1 MRSENLR
8 GKRFPFLRWISIF
21 LVLVAMLLFVVQLV
35 TYSRIRANFSP
46 GTVIAG
52 VPVGGLNQ
60 QQAAERLV
68 QAYSIPV
75 EVHYGS
81 AVIQIRPAVVDFDL
95 QLETMLAVADQQRV
109 NQPFWSAFWDYLWN
123 RLPTPIAVPLRATF
137 SEERLRAYLVSEVA
151 ARYDQP
157 PSAAQ
162 PVPGSTNFSA
172 GNPGLT
178 LDIDRAMILI
188 SDALRSPSAR
198 VVNLSVVSVDP
209 PRPSFQ
215 NLQILLQ
222 QVIDASG
229 FDGLTELYLMDL
241 QNGQEIN
248 FAYQNGD
255 HLTPGIAFTAA
266 STMKIPI
273 MVSTY
278 LRQPEPLP
286 MELGELMTLMIE
298 RSENDPADR
307 LMEQALGS
315 NLGPLQVT
323 ADMQALG
330 LTNTFLAGY
339 FYVGAPLLRSF
350 STPAN
355 QRSDVNT
362 APDVYNQTTA
372 AEMGMLLA
380 DIYQCAQS
388 GGGTFAAV
396 FPGKISQSE
405 CRQMVNYL
413 VLDKIGVLL
422 QAGLPEGTQFA
433 HKHGWVT
440 DPTDGVIHTI
450 SDAGIVYTPGGNYI
464 LTVYLYHP
472 TQIIWDQ
479 ANLMVAKLSM
489 AVHNYY
495 NLAP

>member
-8 GKRFPFLRWISIF
+8 GKSFPFLRWISIF
-21 LVLVAMLLFVVQLV
+21 LVLMAMLLFVVQLV
-35 TYSRIRANFSP
+35 TYSRIRASFAL
-46 GTVIAG
+46 GTLIAG

-75 EVHYGS
+75 EVHFSS
-81 AVIQIRPAVVDFDL
+81 AVVQIRPAVVDFDL

-123 RLPTPIAVPLRATF
+123 RLPTPTAVPLRASF
-137 SEERLRAYLVSEVA
+137 SEDRLRAYLENEVA

-172 GNPGLT
+172 GSPGLT
-178 LDIDRAMILI
+178 LDIDRAVILI

-229 FDGLTELYLMDL
+229 FDGLTELYLLDL
-241 QNGQEIN
+241 QTGQEIN
-248 FAYQNGD
+248 FAYQNGEN
-255 HLTPGIAFTAA
+255 LTPGIAFTAA

-286 MELGELMTLMIE
+286 AELGELMTLMIE

-307 LMEQALGS
+307 LMDQAPRAEQLETFGLTAAGIARRVAALHHEES
-315 NLGPLQVT
+315 LGP
-323 ADMQALG
+323 
-330 LTNTFLAGY
+330 
-339 FYVGAPLLRSF
+339 R
-350 STPAN
+350 
-355 QRSDVNT
+355 
-362 APDVYNQTTA
+362 
-372 AEMGMLLA
+372 
-380 DIYQCAQS
+380 
-388 GGGTFAAV
+388 
-396 FPGKISQSE
+396 
-405 CRQMVNYL
+405 
-413 VLDKIGVLL
+413 
-422 QAGLPEGTQFA
+422 
-433 HKHGWVT
+433 
-440 DPTDGVIHTI
+440 
-450 SDAGIVYTPGGNYI
+450 
-464 LTVYLYHP
+464 
-472 TQIIWDQ
+472 
-479 ANLMVAKLSM
+479 
-489 AVHNYY
+489 
-495 NLAP
+495 

>member
-1 MRSENLR
+1 MRGRS
-8 GKRFPFLRWISIF
+8 FPFLRWISIALF
-21 LVLVAMLLFVVQLV
+21 ILAALLIVVQLV
-35 TYSRIRANFSP
+35 TYSRIRASFP
-46 GTVIAG
+46 LGTVIAG
-52 VPVGGLNQ
+52 VPVGGLDQ

-68 QAYSIPV
+68 QSYSFPV

-81 AVIQIRPAVVDFDL
+81 SVVQIRPSVVDFDL

-123 RLPTPIAVPLRATF
+123 RLPTPTEVPLRATF
-137 SEERLRAYLVSEVA
+137 SEERLRIYLKDEIA

-157 PSAAQ
+157 ASAAQ

-172 GNPGLT
+172 GSAGLT
-178 LDIDRAMILI
+178 LDVDRAVTLI
-188 SDALRSPSAR
+188 GDALRSPVAR
-198 VVNLSVVSVDP
+198 VVNLSVVSVSP

-229 FDGLTELYLMDL
+229 FDGLTEVYLMDL
-241 QNGQEIN
+241 QNGQELS
-248 FAYQNGD
+248 FAYENGAS
-255 HLTPGIAFTAA
+255 LTPGIAFTAA

-278 LRQPEPLP
+278 RRESEPLP
-286 MELGELMTLMIE
+286 ADLGELMTLMIE

-307 LMEQALGS
+307 LMEQVMDR
-315 NLGPLQVT
+315 NLGPLQVS
-323 ADMQALG
+323 DDLKELG
-330 LTNTFLAGY
+330 LSSTFLAGY
-339 FYVGAPLLRSF
+339 FYPGAPLLRSF

-355 QRSDVNT
+355 QRTDVYT

-372 AEMGMLLA
+372 IEMGMLLE

-396 FPGKISQSE
+396 FPGEISQGE
-405 CRQMVNYL
+405 CRQMINYL

-450 SDAGIVYTPGGNYI
+450 SDAGIIYTPGGNYI
-464 LTVYLYHP
+464 MTVYLYHP
-472 TQIIWDQ
+472 TQVIWDQ
-479 ANLMVAKLSM
+479 ANLMVAKLSI
-489 AVHNYY
+489 AAYNYY

>member
-1 MRSENLR
+1 MRGRS
-8 GKRFPFLRWISIF
+8 FPFLRWISIALF
-21 LVLVAMLLFVVQLV
+21 VLAALLIVVQLV
-35 TYSRIRANFSP
+35 TYSRIRASFP
-46 GTVIAG
+46 LGTVIAG
-52 VPVGGLNQ
+52 VPVGGLDQ

-68 QAYSIPV
+68 QSYSFPV

-81 AVIQIRPAVVDFDL
+81 AVVQIRPSVVDFDL
-95 QLETMLAVADQQRV
+95 HLETMLAVADQQRV

-123 RLPTPIAVPLRATF
+123 RLPTPTEVPLRATF
-137 SEERLRAYLVSEVA
+137 SEERMRIYLKDEIA

-157 PSAAQ
+157 ASAAQ

-172 GNPGLT
+172 GSPGLT
-178 LDIDRAMILI
+178 LDIDRAVTLI
-188 SDALRSPSAR
+188 GDALRSPVTR

-229 FDGLTELYLMDL
+229 FDGLTEVYLMDL
-241 QNGQEIN
+241 QNGQELS
-248 FAYQNGD
+248 FAYENGAS
-255 HLTPGIAFTAA
+255 LTPGIAFTAA

-278 LRQPEPLP
+278 RREGEPLP
-286 MELGELMTLMIE
+286 ADLGELMTLMIE

-307 LMEQALGS
+307 LMEQVMDR
-315 NLGPLQVT
+315 NLGPLQVSE
-323 ADMQALG
+323 DLKELG
-330 LTNTFLAGY
+330 LPSTFLAGY
-339 FYVGAPLLRSF
+339 FYPGAPLLRSF

-355 QRSDVNT
+355 QRTDVYT

-372 AEMGMLLA
+372 IEMGMLLE

-396 FPGKISQSE
+396 FPGEISQNE

-450 SDAGIVYTPGGNYI
+450 SDAGIIYTPGGNYI
-464 LTVYLYHP
+464 MAVYLYHP
-472 TQIIWDQ
+472 TQVIWDQ
-479 ANLMVAKLSM
+479 ANLMVAKLSI
-489 AVHNYY
+489 AAYNYY

>member
-1 MRSENLR
+1 MRGRS
-8 GKRFPFLRWISIF
+8 FPFLRGISIIL
-21 LVLVAMLLFVVQLV
+21 LVLTVLLVIIQLV
-35 TYSRIRANFSP
+35 TYSRIRASFP
-46 GTVIAG
+46 LGTVIAG
-52 VPVGGLNQ
+52 VPVGGLDQ
-60 QQAAERLV
+60 QQAAERIV
-68 QAYSIPV
+68 QAYSYPV
-75 EVHYGS
+75 EVHYSS
-81 AVIQIRPAVVDFDL
+81 AVIQIRPSVVDFDL
-95 QLETMLAVADQQRV
+95 HLETMLAVADQQRV
-109 NQPFWSAFWDYLWN
+109 NQPFWSAFWDFLWN
-123 RLPTPIAVPLRATF
+123 RLPTPTEVPLRATF
-137 SEERLRAYLVSEVA
+137 SEERLRLYLKNEIA
-151 ARYDQP
+151 ARYDKP
-157 PSAAQ
+157 ASAAL

-172 GNPGLT
+172 GSAGQT
-178 LDIDRAMILI
+178 LDIDRAVTLI
-188 SDALRSPSAR
+188 GDALRSPVAR
-198 VVNLSVVSVDP
+198 VVNLSVVNVAP

-229 FDGLTELYLMDL
+229 FDGLTEVYLMDL
-241 QNGQEIN
+241 QTSQDMN
-248 FAYQNGD
+248 FAYENGAS
-255 HLTPGIAFTAA
+255 LTPGIAFTAA

-278 LRQPEPLP
+278 RREGEPLP
-286 MELGELMTLMIE
+286 ADLGNLMTLMIE

-307 LMEQALGS
+307 LMEQVMDG
-315 NLGPLQVT
+315 NLGPLQVS
-323 ADMQALG
+323 DDLKALG
-330 LTNTFLAGY
+330 LPNTFLAGY
-339 FYVGAPLLRSF
+339 FYPGAPLLRTF

-362 APDVYNQTTA
+362 APDPYNQTTA
-372 AEMGMLLA
+372 VEMGMLLS

-396 FPGKISQSE
+396 FPGEISQGE
-405 CRQMVNYL
+405 CRQMINYL

-464 LTVYLYHP
+464 MTVYLYHP
-472 TQIIWDQ
+472 TQVIWDQ
-479 ANLMVAKLSM
+479 ANLMVAKLSI
-489 AVHNYY
+489 AVYNYY